1 MMQILNGAPPW
12 VYVLLVGLI
21 VLGVRRLKTRTVPV
35 VVALIAPAAFLLW
48 SLFGAASFG
57 SAYGAVTA
65 TAVWLGGAA
74 IGAATGYMLPEP
86 QGQRLTEKRVL
97 LPGSWMPLMTYM
109 TVFILR
115 FACGAWAA
123 IVPAQA
129 QFAGGVAVLI
139 SAMMTAQLVAAVM
152 RWR

>member
-1 MMQILNGAPPW
+1 MMQILSGAPAW
-12 VYVLLVGLI
+12 VYILLIGLI

-48 SLFGAASFG
+48 SLFGAANFG
-57 SAYGAVTA
+57 SAYGAVLA
-65 TAVWLGGAA
+65 AAVWLGGAA
-74 IGAATGYMLPEP
+74 VGAVTGYILPEP
-86 QGQRLTEKRVL
+86 QGQRLPEKRVM
-97 LPGSWMPLMTYM
+97 LPGSWMPLVTYM
-109 TVFILR
+109 TVFTLR

-129 QFAGGVAVLI
+129 QFAGGFAVFISSMMTARLVVAVL
-139 SAMMTAQLVAAVM
+139 